1 MLFKKLM
8 ALACASLFLFC
19 PHALARARASERA
32 ANQSTTNQPTPT
44 KQVSPFVLP
53 IAKRD
58 SLLNGL
64 QLITMQQP
72 GTGTV
77 TARLRINSGAMFDL
91 AGKGGLAGLTAEMA
105 LKGGTGLTA
114 KNVSDTVEQFG
125 LTLTSSTGWDM
136 TEFAISG
143 PADSLDSIFD
153 LFNRLVVNPSFDQK
167 EFDALKAQRI
177 ATAKAQ
183 QFDDAEAVKRKGIE
197 AVFGS
202 HPFGRP
208 ALGTAETIAQIKRE
222 DLPSFHKRFYLANN
236 AALMVTGDA
245 SAEQVTQLARS
256 RLGSWKK
263 GEVVPASFRPPD
275 VPAAPRLFIID
286 RPDSTTARAVL
297 AQIGPSRRAEDYF
310 AAVIMGEVLSQA
322 NAKLAPGS
330 AGATVETEI
339 DPRSLPGPVLVKI
352 KAATDDLPGL
362 IQASFDQMTRL
373 QSSQPAIEQVEAAKS
388 LLISQLGEQLKTT
401 DGVATVMLDIETYRL
416 GRDYL
421 INFAERVNAV
431 TPGDVQRAAQNYL
444 KPQTAVTVIAGPA
457 SKLEPAMKKLGT
469 VTILR

>member
-8 ALACASLFLFC
+8 ALACASLFLIS
-19 PHALARARASERA
+19 PHALARASESA
-32 ANQSTTNQPTPT
+32 FNQGTGTR
-44 KQVSPFVLP
+44 QVSPFVLP

-64 QLITMQQP
+64 QLITMQQQ

-77 TARLRINSGAMFDL
+77 TARLRINSGALFDL

-105 LKGGTGLTA
+105 LKGGVGLNA
-114 KNVSDTVEQFG
+114 KNVSDTAEQFG
-125 LTLTSSTGWDM
+125 LTLTFSARWDT

-143 PADSLDSIFD
+143 PAESLDSIFD

-177 ATAKAQ
+177 AVAKAQ
-183 QFDDAEAVKRKGIE
+183 QLDDAEVARRKGIE
-197 AVFGS
+197 ALFGG

-208 ALGTAETIAQIKRE
+208 ALGTADSIAQIKRE
-222 DLPSFHKRFYLANN
+222 DLAYFHKRFYIANN

-245 SAEQVTQLARS
+245 SAEQVTQSARR

-263 GEVVPASFRPPD
+263 GEVVPATFRPPE
-275 VPAAPRLFIID
+275 AQSAPRLFILD
-286 RPDSTTARAVL
+286 RPDAQTARAAL
-297 AQIGPSRRAEDYF
+297 AQVGPSRRAEDYF
-310 AAVIMGEVLSQA
+310 AAVIMGEVLGQNNSG
-322 NAKLAPGS
+322 LAAGGS
-330 AGATVETEI
+330 GATIETEL
-339 DPRSLPGPVLVKI
+339 DPRLLPGPLVIKI
-352 KAATDDLPGL
+352 KAATDDLPAM
-362 IQASFDQMTRL
+362 IQASLDQMTRM
-373 QSSQPAIEQVEAAKS
+373 QSAQPSIEQVEAAKAR
-388 LLISQLGEQLKTT
+388 LISQMGEKLKTV
-401 DGVATVMLDIETYRL
+401 DGVAEVMLDIETYRL

-431 TPGDVQRAAQNYL
+431 TPSDVQRAAQNYL

-457 SKLEPAMKKLGT
+457 TKLEPSVKKLGAVT
-469 VTILR
+469 VVK

>member
-1 MLFKKLM
+1 MVLEVSLLFKKLM

-19 PHALARARASERA
+19 PHALARASESA
-32 ANQSTTNQPTPT
+32 FNQSAGA

-77 TARLRINSGAMFDL
+77 TARLRINSGALFDL
-91 AGKGGLAGLTAEMA
+91 AGKGGLAGMTAEMA
-105 LKGGTGLTA
+105 LKGGVGLSA
-114 KNVSDTVEQFG
+114 KNVSDTAEQFG
-125 LTLTSSTGWDM
+125 LTLAFSAGWDT

-167 EFDALKAQRI
+167 EFDALKAQRL

-183 QFDDAEAVKRKGIE
+183 QLDDTEIVKRKGIE
-197 AVFGS
+197 ALFGS

-208 ALGTAETIAQIKRE
+208 ALGTPESITQIGRA
-222 DLPSFHKRFYLANN
+222 DLTYFHKRFYIANN

-245 SAEQVTQLARS
+245 SAEQVTQSARS

-263 GEVVPASFRPPD
+263 GEVVPATFRPPE
-275 VPAAPRLFIID
+275 AQSAPRLFVID
-286 RPDSTTARAVL
+286 RPDATTARAAL
-297 AQIGPSRRAEDYF
+297 AQIGPSRRADDYF
-310 AAVIMGEVLSQA
+310 AAVIMGEVLGQVNSR
-322 NAKLAPGS
+322 LASGG
-330 AGATVETEI
+330 AGATIETEI
-339 DPRSLPGPVLVKI
+339 DPRLLPGPLIIKI
-352 KAATDDLPGL
+352 KAATDDLPAM
-362 IQASFDQMTRL
+362 IQASLDQMMRL
-373 QSSQPAIEQVEAAKS
+373 QSAQPSIEQVEAAKS
-388 LLISQLGEQLKTT
+388 RLISLMGERLKTV
-401 DGVATVMLDIETYRL
+401 DGVAEVMLDIETYRL

-444 KPQTAVTVIAGPA
+444 KPQAAVTVIAGPA
-457 SKLEPAMKKLGT
+457 AKLEPAMKKLGT